1 MDRQLILG
9 IDFNNIF
16 FASSYEQPLINNQGF
31 NVNAIKGFFF
41 KIRALRDTFSPDYI
55 IFGSDLER
63 SKTFRRKLY
72 KPYKAQRKSHD
83 PQIMDQMKYALQIT
97 DLLGFPIIN
106 NELYEADDILGMI
119 SKWTSERD
127 IDFII
132 ASSDRDLYQLVN
144 ETTYIYS
151 PKSKEVVDKLY
162 LQDNY
167 KLAPEQWVELKMLQG
182 DQSDNIPGIPGIGKV
197 TALKLMQQ
205 YGSIDE
211 IYNHLNQLKPGIKEK
226 LENNKE
232 VLPLTRELVT
242 ILTDYN
248 LINFNENMLERKEI
262 FRNEVLE
269 IIEKLEIYSLHDVM
283 NFSLFKTKGEL

>member
-127 IDFII
+127 IDFVIV
-132 ASSDRDLYQLVN
+132 SSDRDLYQLVN

-262 FRNEVLE
+262 FRNEVSE

>member
-16 FASSYEQPLINNQGF
+16 FASSYEQPLFNNQGF

-127 IDFII
+127 IDFVI

-262 FRNEVLE
+262 FRNEVSE

>member
-83 PQIMDQMKYALQIT
+83 PQIIDQMKYALQIT

-127 IDFII
+127 IDFVIV
-132 ASSDRDLYQLVN
+132 SSDRDLYQLVN

-262 FRNEVLE
+262 FRNEVSE

>member
-127 IDFII
+127 IDFVI

-262 FRNEVLE
+262 FRNEVSE